1 MSDMLALAKAID
13 GLTAALVANGAALG
27 ATPPP
32 AENNKPGRKPK
43 ETPAPAAEPETPAA
57 DEPED
62 KGVEIKKLVLEI
74 AKTDRAGV
82 VALLSEFGAEKA
94 GDVPVAKHVEF
105 LGRLEALKAGGGDG
119 DDLA

>member
-27 ATPPP
+27 STPA
-32 AENNKPGRKPK
+32 AEPSKPGRKAKDTP
-43 ETPAPAAEPETPAA
+43 TPAPEPETTAVGA
-57 DEPED
+57 EEPED

-94 GDVPVAKHVEF
+94 GDVPVAKHAEF
-105 LGRLEALKAGGGDG
+105 LGRLEALKAGG